1 MLASRYQDL
10 RLKDLG
16 VDFWICLCW
25 LGVLSLGL
33 FPFWILRE
41 YNDSVFPVFLACS
54 AGMFTGNAC
63 QCWRLRYQDNLREG
77 RLEEKVLVVCYGWG

>member
-1 MLASRYQDL
+1 MTVTDCVYMLASRYQDL

-16 VDFWICLCW
+16 VDFWICLC
-25 LGVLSLGL
+25 
-33 FPFWILRE
+33 WILRE